1 MINYTGATYIR
12 LLYVFQIVKE
22 AFGRGVINEKEYD
35 DFLKDLIHLEAE
47 FGGIVPEGSVTS
59 DDK

>member
-1 MINYTGATYIR
+1 MTKYTAATYIR

-22 AFGRGVINEKEYD
+22 AFGRGIISEKDYD

-59 DDK
+59 DNN

>member
-1 MINYTGATYIR
+1 MINTSPAYIR
-12 LLYVFQIVKE
+12 MLYVFQIVKE
-22 AFGRGVINEKEYD
+22 AFGRGIISEKEYD

-47 FGGIVPEGSVTS
+47 FGGIVPEGSITS

>member
-1 MINYTGATYIR
+1 MTEYTAATYIR

-22 AFGRGVINEKEYD
+22 AFGRGVISEKEYD
-35 DFLKDLIHLEAE
+35 NFLKDLIHLEAE

-59 DDK
+59 DGK

>member
-1 MINYTGATYIR
+1 MINTSLAYIR
-12 LLYVFQIVKE
+12 MLYVFQIVKE
-22 AFGRGVINEKEYD
+22 AFGRGIISEKDYD

-47 FGGIVPEGSVTS
+47 FGGIVPEGSVTC